1 MSLPMIPN
9 CYIRSQMCMTTYFQ
23 NLAALEHSLHQLA
36 RQRKMIDEMVDLLK
50 RHFEEKKQK

>member
-1 MSLPMIPN
+1 
-9 CYIRSQMCMTTYFQ
+9 MTTYFQ